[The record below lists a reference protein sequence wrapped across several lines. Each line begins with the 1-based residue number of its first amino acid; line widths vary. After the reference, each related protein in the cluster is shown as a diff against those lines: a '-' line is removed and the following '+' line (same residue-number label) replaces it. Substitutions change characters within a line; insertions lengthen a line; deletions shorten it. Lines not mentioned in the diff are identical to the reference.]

1 MLFRSPSSVF
11 AEIRYKWIEEICG
24 EAVLFTNESGH
35 TLSDRVDSVLMNRLI
50 GIPAFFAMMYLVF
63 HFTFY
68 LGAPPVHWLEQGF
81 DYLGT
86 LVSSFWEPG
95 STNMARSLLVDGII
109 GGVGGVVVFLP
120 NIGLLF
126 LAISLLEESGYMA
139 RAAFLMDRIMHKFGL
154 HGKSFIPMMLGFG
167 CNVPAIMATRAME
180 DRTAQRITMLV
191 IPLMSCGAR
200 LPIYALIIPAFFPLA
215 WQGITL
221 LSLYFIGILLAMIAA
236 KLLRVTL
243 YKGIPPSFIIE
254 LPPYKLPSAKQV
266 FRQSGRQSLMYLQKA
281 GTVILGASIIFW
293 FLGQYPSSPEPQ
305 RSVAGGME
313 VSVQIAQSTV
323 EDSPLTGPAQ
333 IGRGRKDSSL
343 EHSILGHIGRGMEPI
358 MSYCGF
364 DWKVS
369 TALVGAIV
377 AKEIFV
383 AQLGVIYS
391 MGSGDEDGGTLRQKL
406 QAAYSPLQAY
416 CIMLFCLI
424 AFPCVATVAVT
435 KKESGS
441 WKFALFQLGSLT
453 FAAWVL
459 TTAVYQIGSLI
470 L

>member
-1 MLFRSPSSVF
+1 
-11 AEIRYKWIEEICG
+11 
-24 EAVLFTNESGH
+24 
-35 TLSDRVDSVLMNRLI
+35 
-50 GIPAFFAMMYLVF
+50 
-63 HFTFY
+63 
-68 LGAPPVHWLEQGF
+68 
-81 DYLGT
+81 
-86 LVSSFWEPG
+86 
-95 STNMARSLLVDGII
+95 
-109 GGVGGVVVFLP
+109 
-120 NIGLLF
+120 
-126 LAISLLEESGYMA
+126 
-139 RAAFLMDRIMHKFGL
+139 
-154 HGKSFIPMMLGFG
+154 
-167 CNVPAIMATRAME
+167 
-180 DRTAQRITMLV
+180 
-191 IPLMSCGAR
+191 
-200 LPIYALIIPAFFPLA
+200 
-215 WQGITL
+215 
-221 LSLYFIGILLAMIAA
+221 
-236 KLLRVTL
+236 
-243 YKGIPPSFIIE
+243 
-254 LPPYKLPSAKQV
+254 
-266 FRQSGRQSLMYLQKA
+266 
-281 GTVILGASIIFW
+281 
-293 FLGQYPSSPEPQ
+293 
-305 RSVAGGME
+305 
-313 VSVQIAQSTV
+313 
-323 EDSPLTGPAQ
+323 
-333 IGRGRKDSSL
+333 
-343 EHSILGHIGRGMEPI
+343 